1 MACDQLGLRG
11 GEEAA
16 VGEEETLRRGP
27 WTVEEDVLLANY
39 IAANGEGRWNALAR
53 RAGLK
58 RTGKSCRL
66 RWLNYLRPDL
76 RRGGMAAEEQLLILE
91 LHARWGN
98 RWSKIAQ
105 HLPGRT
111 DNEIKNYWRTRVQ
124 RHARQL
130 RCDVGSQR
138 FRDLVRCLW
147 IPRLLE
153 RIHASANPGEGDDVL
168 AQATAAALP
177 VVAADGRC
185 SWPADDVFELGPG
198 AAADVE
204 LSCTTALSSS
214 PSVSTDGC
222 GARPLPPPAPM
233 MATAESAHGSVVSSN
248 NCSAAMHEH
257 DTALWQPPQTQTHGG
272 LIMMGQEEQ
281 HHDQQ
286 AAGSQQLLGAETW
299 WSDQS
304 SLHAGLYADVGFPE
318 LELGGETMWGACADD
333 LWCTDMLGL

>member
-1 MACDQLGLRG
+1 MRG
-11 GEEAA
+11 EAA
-16 VGEEETLRRGP
+16 AAGEEEMLRRGP

-76 RRGGMAAEEQLLILE
+76 RRGGMTAEEQLLVLE

-124 RHARQL
+124 RHAKQL

-138 FRDLVRCLW
+138 FRDLVRGLW

-153 RIHASANPGEGDDVL
+153 RIH
-168 AQATAAALP
+168 
-177 VVAADGRC
+177 VVFVVGVHGR
-185 SWPADDVFELGPG
+185 L
-198 AAADVE
+198 
-204 LSCTTALSSS
+204 
-214 PSVSTDGC
+214 
-222 GARPLPPPAPM
+222 R
-233 MATAESAHGSVVSSN
+233 
-248 NCSAAMHEH
+248 
-257 DTALWQPPQTQTHGG
+257 
-272 LIMMGQEEQ
+272 
-281 HHDQQ
+281 
-286 AAGSQQLLGAETW
+286 
-299 WSDQS
+299 
-304 SLHAGLYADVGFPE
+304 
-318 LELGGETMWGACADD
+318 
-333 LWCTDMLGL
+333 

>member
-1 MACDQLGLRG
+1 MAYDQRGLRG
-11 GEEAA
+11 EEAAAAA
-16 VGEEETLRRGP
+16 VGEEEMLRRGP

-76 RRGGMAAEEQLLILE
+76 RRGGMTAEEQLLVLE

-124 RHARQL
+124 RHAKQL

-138 FRDLVRCLW
+138 FRDLVRGLW

-153 RIHASANPGEGDDVL
+153 RIHAAANNSGDGDVI

-177 VVAADGRC
+177 VAADGRC
-185 SWPADDVFELGPG
+185 WPVDDVFDLGPG

-214 PSVSTDGC
+214 SSVSTDGC
-222 GARPLPPPAPM
+222 GVLQPLPAPAPM
-233 MATAESAHGSVVSSN
+233 VATAESARGSVII
-248 NCSAAMHEH
+248 SAAMH
-257 DTALWQPPQTQTHGG
+257 DTALWQPPQTHGG
-272 LIMMGQEEQ
+272 LMMTQEQQ
-281 HHDQQ
+281 HHQQ
-286 AAGSQQLLGAETW
+286 AESQPQLLGAETW
-299 WSDQS
+299 WSDQT
-304 SLHAGLYADVGFPE
+304 SLPAGLYADVGFPE
-318 LELGGETMWGACADD
+318 LEFGGETMWGACADD